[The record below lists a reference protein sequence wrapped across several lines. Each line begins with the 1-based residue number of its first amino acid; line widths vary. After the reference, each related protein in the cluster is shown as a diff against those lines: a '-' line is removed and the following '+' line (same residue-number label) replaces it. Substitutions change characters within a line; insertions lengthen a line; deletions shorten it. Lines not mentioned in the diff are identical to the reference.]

1 MDGLF
6 LTTCRHWW
14 ERVNNTV
21 IEFHLSET
29 DRTGREPGRT
39 AWQTE
44 TLPTVLFPRPRFGQE
59 LILLV
64 DIMFGILKDKR
75 P

>member
-1 MDGLF
+1 MHHYTDIMTHGRPF
-6 LTTCRHWW
+6 LTSRRHWW

-29 DRTGREPGRT
+29 DRTGLEPGWT

-44 TLPTVLFPRPRFGQE
+44 TLPTVLFPRPSLTVQFYIV
-59 LILLV
+59 LI
-64 DIMFGILKDKR
+64 
-75 P
+75 